1 MKLFNNIKSPREILR
16 TILKPSPITEDSRK
30 AKKNGIIVLASY
42 DSGRGAQIY
51 GVIFALISAMQRLL
65 IRALPQFYCKLL
77 IYF

>member
-1 MKLFNNIKSPREILR
+1 MKLFNNIKSPRD
-16 TILKPSPITEDSRK
+16 ITNDLEAIAYYRRLSESE
-30 AKKNGIIVLASY
+30 KNGIIVLASY

-77 IYF
+77 IDF